1 MTISIIAAI
10 AENGVIGNGNAL
22 PWDIPE
28 DMAHFKRVTMGKP
41 VIMGRKTFESIGRP
55 LPERK
60 NIVMTRSGSIDGCS
74 VAGSIEEA
82 LALAEGA
89 DEAMVIGGASV
100 YEQFMPLARRIY
112 LTKIDRD
119 FKGDAFFPELDYNE
133 WEEVSRIEGKGGF
146 PFKYSFVIFEKINQ
160 KKER

>member
-1 MTISIIAAI
+1 M

-55 LPERK
+55 LPGRR
-60 NIVMTRSGSIDGCS
+60 NIVMTRGGSIDGCF
-74 VAGSIEEA
+74 VAGNMEEA
-82 LALAEGA
+82 LTLAEGA
-89 DEAMVIGGASV
+89 DEVMVIGGASI
-100 YEQFMPLARRIY
+100 YEQFMPLTRRIY
-112 LTKIDRD
+112 LTEIDRD

-133 WEEVSRIEGKGGF
+133 WEEVSRVKGKDGF
-146 PFKYSFVIFEKINQ
+146 PFKYSFVIFEKNKS